1 MIDGLKSRSVCSA
14 NGFIPAMLRRS
25 PTSLPCSRIRA
36 AHQSEAMHHDPPGDS
51 RVESLV
57 FKTFFGSGGPTE
69 VLPFPSHMCE
79 QVSDRFDTAEAYLP

>member
-1 MIDGLKSRSVCSA
+1 MHT
-14 NGFIPAMLRRS
+14 IPA
-25 PTSLPCSRIRA
+25 
-36 AHQSEAMHHDPPGDS
+36 GDS

-69 VLPFPSHMCE
+69 VVPFPSYMCE